1 MNEPADRGATGIR
14 VLLVDDQELL
24 RVGLRMVLD
33 AEPGIEVVGDAADG
47 HDGVHSAAVLLPDVT
62 LMDIRMPSCD
72 GIEATRRIVAAR
84 TSRVLIMTTFD
95 LDAYVVDALRAGAS
109 GFLLKDAQPSEL
121 VAGIRAVAA
130 GDAVVGPGP
139 TRRLLERFVLDAPTV
154 DPSVL
159 DQLTMR
165 EREVLSTLAC
175 GLSNAEIASALH
187 VSETTVKSHV
197 ARIFVKLEL
206 RDRVQAVV
214 LAYETGLVRPGRES

>member
-1 MNEPADRGATGIR
+1 MTIR

-24 RVGLRMVLD
+24 RMGLRMVLD

-47 HDGVHSAAVLLPDVT
+47 HAGVHGAAVLRPDVT
-62 LMDIRMPSCD
+62 LMDIRMPACD
-72 GIEATRRIVAAR
+72 GIEATRRIVAAG

-95 LDAYVVDALRAGAS
+95 LDAHVVDALRAGAS

-130 GDAVVGPGP
+130 GDAVIGPGP
-139 TRRLLERFVLDAPTV
+139 TRRLLERFVLDAPSGV
-154 DPSVL
+154 DPAVL
-159 DQLTMR
+159 DQLTQR
-165 EREVLSTLAC
+165 ERDVLTTLTG
-175 GLSNAEIASALH
+175 GLSNAEIAAALH

-197 ARIFVKLEL
+197 ARIFAKLGL

-214 LAYETGLVRPGRES
+214 LAYESGLVRPGSPPGG